1 MASPETVNRAIAEA
15 KRFIERAEYH
25 LFMRQPS
32 YHDKDRLVDDPKAS
46 GAMKRSSMDLSRALA
61 DLRQNR

>member
-15 KRFIERAEYH
+15 KRFIGRAEYH